1 MLEKSTIMSK
11 NDSEPCRDHWGV
23 VYNSKAEMCEAYG
36 VSKELYDARISRGL
50 SMKEAL
56 VPVLKVK

>member
-1 MLEKSTIMSK
+1 MSK
-11 NDSEPCRDHWGV
+11 NDSEPCRDHWGA

>member
-1 MLEKSTIMSK
+1 MSK
-11 NDSEPCRDHWGV
+11 NGSEPCRDHWGV

-36 VSKELYDARISRGL
+36 VSKELYAARISRGL

-56 VPVLKVK
+56 LPVLKVK